1 MATAKA
7 PRVDSIRAAYADRA
21 SQSWQIAET
30 IYTPEQLV
38 GVPADVTRSAL
49 GVGNPVRDAK
59 LQPGEAVLDI
69 GCGSGIDTLLAAR
82 EVGAQG
88 RVIGLDI
95 TEELLAIAARNAC
108 ELGRANVE
116 FLVAPM
122 EAIPLPDASID
133 VVISNGV
140 VNLSADKASAFA
152 EAWRVLRPGGR
163 MVASDMML
171 VSDLPPDVLA
181 NPKLWSG

>member
-7 PRVDSIRAAYADRA
+7 PRVASIRAAYADRA
-21 SQSWQIAET
+21 SQTWQIAET
-30 IYTPEQLV
+30 IYTPEQLA
-38 GVPADVTRSAL
+38 GIPAEVTRSAL

-69 GCGSGIDTLLAAR
+69 GCGSGIDTLLSAR
-82 EVGAQG
+82 AVGPQG

-95 TEELLAIAARNAC
+95 TEELLMIAQRHAG
-108 ELGRANVE
+108 ELGLANVE

-122 EAIPLPDASID
+122 EAIPLPDASVD

-152 EAWRVLRPGGR
+152 EASRVLRPGGR
-163 MVASDMML
+163 MVASDMLL
-171 VSDLPPDVLA
+171 VSDLPSEVLA